1 MSSPL
6 AMLVA
11 FVFVW
16 SLAHPALAARKACD
30 EFSELHL
37 TLERNATDGDTEVV
51 FFAKGQDDGMT
62 KLVITNPKG
71 RRVGAFEGDRKGIG
85 IREFVLE
92 SAEPEELDLV
102 LGSFPA
108 GDYTFV
114 GRTVNH
120 DCLRGTA
127 TLSHV
132 LAPETTLLSP
142 AADETV
148 NVDEVVLRW
157 AAVAE
162 ATQYVVEL
170 NNEDTGAE
178 NTFQVFPPQTSFEVP
193 AAILELGSE
202 YQFVVGVRTADGNLT
217 FVEHAFFT
225 AEE

>member
-1 MSSPL
+1 MSSYPAL
-6 AMLVA
+6 LVA
-11 FVFVW
+11 FAFVW
-16 SLAHPALAARKACD
+16 SLAHPALAERKECD
-30 EFSELHL
+30 EFSDLHI

-51 FFAKGQDDGMT
+51 FFAKGQDDGMK

-71 RRVGAFEGDRKGIG
+71 RRVAAFEADRKGIG

-92 SAEPEELDLV
+92 SAEPEDLALV

-114 GRTVNH
+114 GKAVTN

-132 LAPETTLLSP
+132 LAPETTLLTP
-142 AADETV
+142 AADATV
-148 NVDEVVLRW
+148 NAEDVVLGW

-170 NNEDTGAE
+170 NNEDSGAE
-178 NTFQVFPPQTSFEVP
+178 YTFQIFPPETSFEVP
-193 AAILELGSE
+193 ASIVEPGSE